1 MWTKPDKQSLNARCT
16 FAGTYLTGI
25 TWDQLCLLPLNVKS
39 TLTQSSVP
47 DIDFCTIMA
56 CEKHILYF
64 VLCFPPAKKTKTK
77 KQHNYYT
84 NKHSECH
91 GCIDTGGFSSVC
103 QGCVCVC
110 VCVCVCEC
118 VGERETVGETVSLWK
133 TSMRQHVIWCAV
145 CIFLCICI
153 GLILWEAT
161 YKQQSNVVPLSAL
174 WCCTVIHHKPPTET
188 LFCATS
194 LAAFP
199 PSW

>member
-1 MWTKPDKQSLNARCT
+1 MRDALSQEPIWLALLGINIACAVWSASCPDVR
-16 FAGTYLTGI
+16 
-25 TWDQLCLLPLNVKS
+25 
-39 TLTQSSVP
+39 
-47 DIDFCTIMA
+47 FCTIA
-56 CEKHILYF
+56 TCEKHISCFVFISPSGEKKKIITTQLY
-64 VLCFPPAKKTKTK
+64 
-77 KQHNYYT
+77 NT

-110 VCVCVCEC
+110 VCVCV
-118 VGERETVGETVSLWK
+118 W
-133 TSMRQHVIWCAV
+133 V
-145 CIFLCICI
+145 CGRKRDCGRNCQLMKNKHEAARIFLCIRL

-161 YKQQSNVVPLSAL
+161 YKQQSNVVLLSAL

-194 LAAFP
+194 LAVLP